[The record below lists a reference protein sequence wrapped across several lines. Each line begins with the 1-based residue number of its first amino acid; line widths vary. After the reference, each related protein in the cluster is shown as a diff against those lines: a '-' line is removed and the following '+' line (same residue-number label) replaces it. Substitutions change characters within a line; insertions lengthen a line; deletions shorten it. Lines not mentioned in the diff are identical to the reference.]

1 MMSFLSFHA
10 AAAARGDGLRPEL
23 LALLVGV
30 PAASQPELAS
40 RHDGIIESRP
50 DPESIDVVARRTN
63 ISLFP
68 QASARQA
75 SSRGSLEKPQ
85 SPT

>member
-10 AAAARGDGLRPEL
+10 TAAARGDGLRPEL

-30 PAASQPELAS
+30 PAASQPELTL
-40 RHDGIIESRP
+40 RHEGMMKSRP
-50 DPESIDVVARRTN
+50 DPESTDVVGEHTN
-63 ISLFP
+63 VSLFP

-75 SSRGSLEKPQ
+75 K
-85 SPT
+85 